1 MPVFYVNGVFVDADH
16 AALPVSDLSI
26 LRGYG
31 AFDYLRTYNGKP
43 FRLSLNLER
52 LRRSCDLI
60 GLEYAWSDDELHAL
74 IMETLARNGAGEFNI
89 RIVITGG
96 SSPDN
101 ITPQNT
107 PSLIIMVTPIKP
119 NPAEWYTHGVKVAT
133 VQMERF
139 LPGAKTINYIPA
151 ILAQREA
158 RAQGGIE
165 ALYVDNQGHVR
176 EGTTTNIFIFQD
188 GTLITPEEDLLPGIT
203 RRVVL
208 EVAQGVY
215 PVVIRPIALE
225 ELYQADEAFIT
236 ASNKLI
242 VPIVQVNET
251 TIGSGKVGEKTQHI
265 MALFR
270 DLAEKETQAE
280 TISVQ

>member
-1 MPVFYVNGVFVDADH
+1 MPVFYVNGTFVDAAH
-16 AALPVSDLSI
+16 AALPVTDLSI

-43 FRLSLNLER
+43 FRLHLNLER

-60 GLEYAWSDDELHAL
+60 GLDYPWTDAELHDL
-74 IMETLARNGAGEFNI
+74 IMETLAHNGSGEFNI
-89 RIVITGG
+89 RVVITGG

-101 ITPQNT
+101 ITPQNQ
-107 PSLIIMVTPIKP
+107 PSLLIMVTPLKL
-119 NPAEWYTHGVKVAT
+119 NPPEWYSHGAKVAT

-139 LPGAKTINYIPA
+139 IPGAKTINYIPA

-165 ALYVDNQGHVR
+165 ALYVDNQGYVR
-176 EGTTTNIFIFQD
+176 EGTTTNLFIFQA

-203 RRVVL
+203 RRIVL
-208 EVAQGVY
+208 EIAHTVF
-215 PVVIRPIALE
+215 PVVIRPIALA

-242 VPIVQVNET
+242 VPIVQVNDQIIST
-251 TIGSGKVGEKTQHI
+251 GSVGDHTRHLMRLFHELTQ
-265 MALFR
+265 R
-270 DLAEKETQAE
+270 ETQWE
-280 TISVQ
+280 TIAVS

>member
-1 MPVFYVNGVFVDADH
+1 MPIFYVNGAFVDA
-16 AALPVSDLSI
+16 AQATLPVSDLSI

-31 AFDYLRTYNGKP
+31 AFDYLRTYNGVP
-43 FRLSLNLER
+43 FRLHLNLER

-60 GLEYAWSDDELHAL
+60 GLDYPWSDNELHDL
-74 IMETLARNGAGEFNI
+74 IMETLAHNGGGEFNI

-101 ITPQNT
+101 ITPQNM
-107 PSLIIMVTPIKP
+107 PSLLIMVTPLKL
-119 NPAEWYTHGVKVAT
+119 NPAEWYSQGAKVAT

-139 LPGAKTINYIPA
+139 IPGAKTINYIPA

-158 RAQGGIE
+158 KAQGGIE
-165 ALYVDNQGHVR
+165 ALYVDNQGNVR
-176 EGTTTNIFIFQD
+176 EGTTTNLFIFQN

-208 EVAQGVY
+208 ELADDVY
-215 PVVIRPIALE
+215 PVVVRPIALN

-242 VPIVQVNET
+242 VPIVQVNDRSIST
-251 TIGSGKVGEKTQHI
+251 GSVGKHTRHL
-265 MALFR
+265 MTLFKELTDR
-270 DLAEKETQAE
+270 ETQRE
-280 TISVQ
+280 TVVLQ